1 MSFDFFL
8 LLYFFFKNGETE
20 KLNFEEKNEN
30 SFFVDES
37 DITHTQL
44 EKEKNQIFIFDL
56 IRFFLIMATKKDY
69 DHLFK
74 LVLIGDSSV
83 GKSCLLLRFAVRL
96 DGTCSLA
103 AEK

>member
-8 LLYFFFKNGETE
+8 LLYFVFSENEETE
-20 KLNFEEKNEN
+20 KLNFWKKMKIGK
-30 SFFVDES
+30 FLDELHKK
-37 DITHTQL
+37 I
-44 EKEKNQIFIFDL
+44 KIFHIYHLDL

-74 LVLIGDSSV
+74 LVLIGDYSV

-96 DGTCSLA
+96 DGTRSLA